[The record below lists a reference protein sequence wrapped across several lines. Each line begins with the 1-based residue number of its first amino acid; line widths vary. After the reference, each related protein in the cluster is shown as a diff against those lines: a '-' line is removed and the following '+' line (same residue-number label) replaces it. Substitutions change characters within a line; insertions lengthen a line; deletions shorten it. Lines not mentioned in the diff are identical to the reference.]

1 MSLQNAINTPAGEYL
16 KEFEATISQAKSQ
29 PTKTGKTFWKALATD
44 GQFKANL
51 TCFSQTFE
59 HFEGKRVK
67 FSGMGIRRGDDYNGT
82 AQISIG
88 DKAKWTAVG
97 EGSTPAPQA
106 SNPASEQR
114 TEVRYTAPQPL
125 VRGPEGASVGNA
137 LTNSTH
143 LAIAQKVEP
152 TKLEDFL
159 FEQSSKLLRV
169 SQRLMAGE
177 LAPQSPSKS
186 NNSAPDEGVPF

>member
-67 FSGMGIRRGDDYNGT
+67 FSGMGIKRGDDYNGT

-88 DKAKWTAVG
+88 DKTKWTAVG
-97 EGSTPAPQA
+97 DGAASQPQDQNPPSTQQER
-106 SNPASEQR
+106 SQ
-114 TEVRYTAPQPL
+114 L
-125 VRGPEGASVGNA
+125 VDRPRGPEGASVGNA
-137 LTNSTH
+137 LTNSTQ

>member
-1 MSLQNAINTPAGEYL
+1 MSLQNAINTPAGEFL
-16 KEFEATISQAKSQ
+16 KEFEATISNAKSQ
-29 PTKTGKTFWKALATD
+29 NSKAGKTFWKAVATD

-67 FSGMGIRRGDDYNGT
+67 FSGMGIKRGDDYNGT

-97 EGSTPAPQA
+97 DGAASQPQAQAAHA
-106 SNPASEQR
+106 SNPDPSHNVAPRQASSN
-114 TEVRYTAPQPL
+114 AI
-125 VRGPEGASVGNA
+125 RGPEGASVGNA

-143 LAIAQKVEP
+143 LAIYHNIGCDAIEA
-152 TKLEDFL
+152 FL
-159 FEQSSKLLRV
+159 FEQSSKYLRV
-169 SQRLMAGE
+169 SQRLMSGE
-177 LAPQSPSKS
+177 LAPQKE
-186 NNSAPDEGVPF
+186 DVPY

>member
-16 KEFEATISQAKSQ
+16 KEFEATISNSKAQAAKS
-29 PTKTGKTFWKALATD
+29 GKTFWKAVATD

-67 FSGMGIRRGDDYNGT
+67 FSGMGIKRGDDYNGT

-88 DKAKWTAVG
+88 DKTKWTAVG
-97 EGSTPAPQA
+97 DVPTPAPQS
-106 SNPASEQR
+106 SNPVHEQR
-114 TEVRYTAPQPL
+114 TEVRFTAPQPL

-137 LTNSTH
+137 LTNATH
-143 LAIAQKVEP
+143 LAIAHSVQDD
-152 TKLEDFL
+152 KLEDFL
-159 FEQSSKLLRV
+159 FETCSKYLRV
-169 SQRLMAGE
+169 SQRLMSGE
-177 LAPQSPSKS
+177 LA
-186 NNSAPDEGVPF
+186 SAKEDVPY

>member
-16 KEFEATISQAKSQ
+16 KEFEATISNAKSQ
-29 PTKTGKTFWKALATD
+29 PTKSGKTFWKAVATD

-59 HFEGKRVK
+59 HFDGKRVK
-67 FSGMGIRRGDDYNGT
+67 FSGMGIKRGDDYNGT

-88 DKAKWTAVG
+88 DKTKWTAVG
-97 EGSTPAPQA
+97 EGAAPAPQVTDHSKGSPVA
-106 SNPASEQR
+106 S
-114 TEVRYTAPQPL
+114 PQVQSSP

-137 LTNSTH
+137 LTNATH
-143 LAIAQKVEP
+143 LAIAHSVQDD
-152 TKLEDFL
+152 KLEDFL
-159 FEQSSKLLRV
+159 FETCSKYLRV
-169 SQRLMAGE
+169 SQRLMSGE

-186 NNSAPDEGVPF
+186 NNSAPSEEVPF

>member
-16 KEFEATISQAKSQ
+16 KEFEATITNAKSQ
-29 PTKTGKTFWKALATD
+29 AAKTGKTFWKAVAID

-59 HFEGKRVK
+59 HFDGKRVK
-67 FSGMGIRRGDDYNGT
+67 FSGMGIKRGDDYNGT

-88 DKAKWTAVG
+88 DKTKWTAVG
-97 EGSTPAPQA
+97 EGSAPAPQA
-106 SNPASEQR
+106 GAAPD
-114 TEVRYTAPQPL
+114 TAPQPRQAPSNA

-137 LTNSTH
+137 LTNSTQ

>member
-29 PTKTGKTFWKALATD
+29 PTKTGKTFWKAVATD

-67 FSGMGIRRGDDYNGT
+67 FSGMGIKRGDDYNGT

-97 EGSTPAPQA
+97 DGAASQPQDQNPPSTQQER
-106 SNPASEQR
+106 SQ
-114 TEVRYTAPQPL
+114 L
-125 VRGPEGASVGNA
+125 VDRPRGPEGQSVGNA
-137 LTNSTH
+137 LSNATH
-143 LAIAQKVEP
+143 LAIAHSVQDD
-152 TKLEDFL
+152 KLEDYL
-159 FEQSSKLLRV
+159 FETCSKYLRV
-169 SQRLMAGE
+169 SQQLMSGE
-177 LAPQSPSKS
+177 LAPAKDA
-186 NNSAPDEGVPF
+186 APF